1 MCVDYK
7 DLNKACPKDS
17 YPLPNIDRL
26 VDGAAGH
33 KILSF
38 LDAYSGY
45 NQISMHHSDRGKTA
59 FTTDDANY
67 FYKVMSFDLKNAG
80 ATYQRLM
87 DKIFKGM
94 IGRSVEVYVD
104 DIVVKSDSCGQHIK
118 GLQEVFD
125 ALRRVNMRLNP
136 EKCAFGV
143 EGGKFLGFMLTH
155 RGIEANPDKCKVITK
170 MRSPKNLKE
179 IQQLLGRLTALSRF
193 VPRLAERIRPI
204 ATMLRKTSKF
214 SWNEECEQIFGQL
227 KVPVI
232 AGLYQKASSGPTHR
246 SLPGRIRGSGQRR
259 PYPRSGPRRTPSI
272 LRQPDAPRSRDQV
285 PNDRE
290 SGTSPGADREEDAP
304 ILPKP
309 RNQGKDQLSYIQN
322 FI

>member
-1 MCVDYK
+1 
-7 DLNKACPKDS
+7 
-17 YPLPNIDRL
+17 
-26 VDGAAGH
+26 
-33 KILSF
+33 
-38 LDAYSGY
+38 
-45 NQISMHHSDRGKTA
+45 
-59 FTTDDANY
+59 
-67 FYKVMSFDLKNAG
+67 
-80 ATYQRLM
+80 M

-94 IGRSVEVYVD
+94 IDRSVEVYVD
-104 DIVVKSDSCGQHIK
+104 DIVVKSNSCGQHIK
-118 GLQEVFD
+118 DLQEVFD
-125 ALRRVNMRLNP
+125 TLRRVNMRLNP
-136 EKCAFGV
+136 EKCAFDV

-155 RGIEANPDKCKVITK
+155 RGIEANPDKCKAIME

-227 KVPVI
+227 KEFLSSPAVI
-232 AGLYQKASSGPTHR
+232 KKPRPTYPSWSTWPYQRKR
-246 SLPGRIRGSGQRR
+246 SAPPLSK
-259 PYPRSGPRRTPSI
+259 SEPRRTPGI

-290 SGTSPGADREEDAP
+290 SGTSLGADREENAP
-304 ILPKP
+304 ILPEP
-309 RNQGKDQLSYIQN
+309 RNQGKDQLPYIQN